1 MSETPFRTRLYAH
14 GHVVAENFP
23 VAETAGRLRA
33 EPDAVAWI
41 DLLNPDQGTLQ
52 AVADAFHLHPLAVED
67 ALQQHERPKLERY
80 DRHLF
85 MNVYAVRLEHRTA
98 AHKVEISAFVT
109 ERALIT
115 VHKAPGDVDALVRRW
130 DADAELSA
138 AGGVNFLVYGLLDT
152 VVDSQQAAARTLD
165 EAMDAAEDALLEEGG
180 APRSVRLY
188 GFALRKALSALRRAV
203 APMPD
208 VVRRAVQADIGHD
221 ADRSAG
227 ATEPAGGD
235 RLRPYYR
242 DVEDHA
248 QQTFELIEHSLT
260 RINELLDADLAEQSN
275 VLNEVTRK
283 LAAWAAIIAVPTA
296 LTGYFGQNLPYPGYE
311 RLSGFVV
318 STALIV
324 ISAAG
329 LWIFLRKRGWL

>member
-14 GHVVAENFP
+14 GHVVAEDFP
-23 VAETAGRLRA
+23 VAETGERLRA
-33 EPDAVAWI
+33 APDAVAWI
-41 DLLNPDQGTLQ
+41 DLLNPDQAALQ
-52 AVADAFHLHPLAVED
+52 TVADAFHLHPLAVED

-80 DRHLF
+80 DKHLF
-85 MNVYAVRLEHRTA
+85 MNVYAVRLEDRT

-115 VHKAPGDVDALVRRW
+115 VHKAPGDVDVLVRRW
-130 DADAELSA
+130 DADIELGAS
-138 AGGVNFLVYGLLDT
+138 GGVNFLVYGLLDT
-152 VVDSQQAAARTLD
+152 VVDSQQKVARTLD
-165 EAMDAAEDALLEEGG
+165 EAMDQAEDALLEEGG

-208 VVRRAVQADIGHD
+208 VVRRAVQADIGHGAEESARAGD
-221 ADRSAG
+221 PADG
-227 ATEPAGGD
+227 E

-311 RLSGFVV
+311 QPWGFVI
-318 STALIV
+318 STVLIV
-324 ISAAG
+324 VSAAG
-329 LWIFLRKRGWL
+329 LYVFLRKRGWL